1 MTAAGIIPARFGS
14 SRFPGKPLV
23 RIAGVPM
30 IQRVWEGAC
39 TAKTLREVF
48 VATDDERIADCCEG
62 FGAKVL
68 MTRSDHP
75 TGTDRLAEAAASL
88 PDDVIV
94 NIQGDEPLIK
104 GFVVDTLVE
113 TLTEARDHGMATLV
127 HAADAVDIEN
137 PNRVKVTLDRLGNA
151 LYFSRA
157 PIPHPHHAHPDAK
170 YWQHIGIYGYRKEFL
185 MQFIQLSRTP
195 AEISEALEQLRAL
208 EHGLPIRVGKVEGWR
223 SVAIDVPEDVDR
235 AEELLAQ

>member
-1 MTAAGIIPARFGS
+1 
-14 SRFPGKPLV
+14 
-23 RIAGVPM
+23 M